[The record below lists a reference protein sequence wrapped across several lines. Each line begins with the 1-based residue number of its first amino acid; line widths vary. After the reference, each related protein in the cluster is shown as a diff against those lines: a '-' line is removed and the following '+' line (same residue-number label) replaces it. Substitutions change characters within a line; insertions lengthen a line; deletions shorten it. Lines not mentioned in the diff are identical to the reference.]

1 MASELTI
8 ETPEQVYCISRY
20 PVHIGR
26 SADNDITIKSP
37 FVADHH
43 AVIEDSGQGLTI
55 RSLGESHANGTR
67 IRTTRPLDG
76 NTLLQIGAATLK
88 IWTDRSKPMPYA
100 DKKRRWWP
108 LLTHP
113 AAVFCWFAAAIALP
127 MWDGYL
133 DSPQSYIF
141 DYNRFIT
148 LLITLLGI
156 TWIVHSMILPL
167 SRRYLILPV
176 LGIISAYSAGSDIVD
191 SLAGWYGFQ
200 FNSAA
205 AATCGTVLAYLGYLW
220 LHRAFLRDHI
230 PLAGRVLRRATL
242 LTALPVTLL
251 VSYAYLRD
259 HDFFSQRPGS
269 YPVYQSELGS
279 SVLFNSQIKPI
290 KNFFSID
297 KNEQ

>member
-1 MASELTI
+1 MTRHDYPPARLPNRAVAPLGHLK
-8 ETPEQVYCISRY
+8 TP
-20 PVHIGR
+20 P
-26 SADNDITIKSP
+26 
-37 FVADHH
+37 
-43 AVIEDSGQGLTI
+43 
-55 RSLGESHANGTR
+55 
-67 IRTTRPLDG
+67 
-76 NTLLQIGAATLK
+76 
-88 IWTDRSKPMPYA
+88 
-100 DKKRRWWP
+100 
-108 LLTHP
+108 
-113 AAVFCWFAAAIALP
+113 IAL
-127 MWDGYL
+127 
-133 DSPQSYIF
+133 
-141 DYNRFIT
+141 
-148 LLITLLGI
+148 
-156 TWIVHSMILPL
+156 
-167 SRRYLILPV
+167 SR
-176 LGIISAYSAGSDIVD
+176 
-191 SLAGWYGFQ
+191 LAGILLACALIQ
-200 FNSAA
+200 SAQ

>member
-1 MASELTI
+1 MATELII
-8 ETPEQVYCISRY
+8 ETPDNVHRVNSY
-20 PVHIGR
+20 PVRIGR

-37 FVADHH
+37 FIADHH
-43 AVIEDSGQGLTI
+43 AVIEESGQGLAI

-67 IRTTRPLDG
+67 IKSTRSLDG

-88 IWTDRSKPMPYA
+88 IWTDRKKPMPYA

-108 LLTHP
+108 LFTHP
-113 AAVFCWFAAAIALP
+113 AAVCCWFAAAVALP

-148 LLITLLGI
+148 LLIILLGI

-176 LGIISAYSAGSDIVD
+176 LGIISAYSASSDIVD

-200 FNSAA
+200 FNST
-205 AATCGTVLAYLGYLW
+205 AATTCSCVV
-220 LHRAFLRDHI
+220 
-230 PLAGRVLRRATL
+230 PSCATTSRWQAVSCAAPPCSPPCL
-242 LTALPVTLL
+242 SPCSSATPTCATMTSSASAPAVTLSIRTSL
-251 VSYAYLRD
+251 VV
-259 HDFFSQRPGS
+259 P
-269 YPVYQSELGS
+269 S
-279 SVLFNSQIKPI
+279 S
-290 KNFFSID
+290 SIV
-297 KNEQ
+297 K

>member
-8 ETPEQVYCISRY
+8 ETPDHVHRIHHY
-20 PVHIGR
+20 PVRIGR
-26 SADNDITIKSP
+26 SPDNDIIIKSP
-37 FVADHH
+37 FIADHH
-43 AVIEDSGQGLTI
+43 VVIEETGQGLTI

-67 IRTTRPLDG
+67 ICSTRALDG

-148 LLITLLGI
+148 LLIIMFGI
-156 TWIVHSMILPL
+156 T
-167 SRRYLILPV
+167 
-176 LGIISAYSAGSDIVD
+176 
-191 SLAGWYGFQ
+191 
-200 FNSAA
+200 
-205 AATCGTVLAYLGYLW
+205 
-220 LHRAFLRDHI
+220 
-230 PLAGRVLRRATL
+230 
-242 LTALPVTLL
+242 
-251 VSYAYLRD
+251 
-259 HDFFSQRPGS
+259 
-269 YPVYQSELGS
+269 
-279 SVLFNSQIKPI
+279 
-290 KNFFSID
+290 
-297 KNEQ
+297 

>member
-8 ETPEQVYCISRY
+8 ETPDHVHRIHHS
-20 PVHIGR
+20 PVRIGR
-26 SADNDITIKSP
+26 SPDNDITIKSP
-37 FVADHH
+37 FIADHH
-43 AVIEDSGQGLTI
+43 VVIEETGQGLTI

-67 IRTTRPLDG
+67 ICSTRALDS
-76 NTLLQIGAATLK
+76 NTLLQIGTATLK
-88 IWTDRSKPMPYA
+88 LWLDSGKPMPLA
-100 DKKRRWWP
+100 HKQRRWWP
-108 LLTHP
+108 LFTHP
-113 AAVFCWFAAAIALP
+113 VAVTAWFLAAIFLT
-127 MWDGYL
+127 MWQGYL

-279 SVLFNSQIKPI
+279 SVLFNSQIKSI

>member
-1 MASELTI
+1 
-8 ETPEQVYCISRY
+8 
-20 PVHIGR
+20 
-26 SADNDITIKSP
+26 
-37 FVADHH
+37 
-43 AVIEDSGQGLTI
+43 
-55 RSLGESHANGTR
+55 
-67 IRTTRPLDG
+67 
-76 NTLLQIGAATLK
+76 
-88 IWTDRSKPMPYA
+88 
-100 DKKRRWWP
+100 
-108 LLTHP
+108 
-113 AAVFCWFAAAIALP
+113 

>member
-1 MASELTI
+1 MATELII
-8 ETPEQVYCISRY
+8 ETPDNVHRVNSY
-20 PVHIGR
+20 PVRIGR

-37 FVADHH
+37 FIADHH
-43 AVIEDSGQGLTI
+43 AVIEESGQGLAI

-67 IRTTRPLDG
+67 IKTTRSLDG

-88 IWTDRSKPMPYA
+88 IWTDRKKPMPYA

-108 LLTHP
+108 LFTHP
-113 AAVFCWFAAAIALP
+113 AAVCCWFAAAVALP

-148 LLITLLGI
+148 LLIILLGI

-176 LGIISAYSAGSDIVD
+176 LGIISAYSASSDIVD

-200 FNSAA
+200 FNSTVAT
-205 AATCGTVLAYLGYLW
+205 TCGTILAYLGYLW
-220 LHRAFLRDHI
+220 LHRAFLRDYI

-269 YPVYQSELGS
+269 YPVYQNQLGS
-279 SVLFNSQIKPI
+279 TVLFDSQIKPI